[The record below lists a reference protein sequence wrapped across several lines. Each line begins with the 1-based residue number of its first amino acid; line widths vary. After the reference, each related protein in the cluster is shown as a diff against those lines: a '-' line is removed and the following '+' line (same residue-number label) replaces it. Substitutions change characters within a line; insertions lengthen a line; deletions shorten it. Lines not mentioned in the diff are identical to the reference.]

1 MKKAICILIL
11 ITLLLSGCDMAPSE
25 TNWGSFT
32 SEKTFSHDD
41 LYYAVQ
47 ETEEVD
53 GVPFVN
59 VRIYSADGQL
69 TDSFQPARA
78 SDFWGICWEH
88 DTYNIWIQS
97 GDIGVLCYSYE
108 DGKWE
113 LDTSAARPDYVVSKY
128 DHAE

>member
-1 MKKAICILIL
+1 MTREDFF
-11 ITLLLSGCDMAPSE
+11 TLLEQNKRSSADVHFE
-25 TNWGSFT
+25 TS
-32 SEKTFSHDD
+32 
-41 LYYAVQ
+41 A
-47 ETEEVD
+47 
-53 GVPFVN
+53 
-59 VRIYSADGQL
+59 ADGQL